1 MPVYDDGG
9 HSTAPPNTDGAYPT
23 GSDFIN
29 GYPDRTKSLDSGDK
43 LHPFQGNPPDIAY
56 GYSSPADDPSAL
68 NSGSPPSWINVPTG
82 IAPVYD
88 PNPNP
93 QLPATLNTGFVYVA
107 DEQGPLDYHG
117 LSRQGTPQ
125 YQYGYDEG
133 DPNLQGYIWKLD
145 VNAKQATAIIP
156 TSHDGLYHT
165 QDVTVDPQTGNI
177 IVLGFTDYTRSSLPI
192 IAVYQPYLD
201 SQGNWQYRLQSKYNI
216 TSLLPTDLPNENDG
230 YQVIRYDPGTGIP
243 GTGTYY
249 LASFAGFIAKYN
261 PNNGSSMISPFI
273 THLGN
278 LDGMFLYQAPTARI
292 NTVDFE
298 TTQPSMTQNAPL
310 VTSPALDPNIV
321 DSMGV
326 PHALQLS
333 RDASMGNGVAWAE
346 IRGSDNSYY
355 NVPTAYYSFLFQF
368 ASQTGEGGVVNFE
381 DQYGMYKGALHLVP
395 KGTNSNGIQTG
406 QLLFYD
412 AQGNVAGTGTAT
424 LNAGQTY
431 TISAMIGSGDTGA
444 WEVRVTDS
452 SSQTVIEEMRGT
464 AKLGANNGGLLLGG
478 HDPYTTNYYYDDVTI
493 SSAGLSGAADA
504 PVEPPPGAPT
514 PTFNAQTYV
523 PFANQVVATFTDPS
537 GSQDDYINSRY
548 PTTIDWGDQSPL
560 STGTVTYN
568 NGTFTVTGNHTYTQS
583 SAGLPNGMFMVTV
596 TIQKKDAPQT
606 VIEGMATVS
615 GPTASLP
622 FLPFEDGDYK
632 FAQAMGF
639 PWPRPIEST
648 VAPLDGGDSLQ
659 VLRRNTDM
667 KEINYDIRDDGSGNP
682 ATQYSFLFKYV
693 STLAN
698 SESDVA
704 DFLDTSGNPKASLHL
719 TDTGN
724 LILYDNTQ
732 MPLASTSMANF
743 PNLLPNQA
751 CAISVTIPSTAGA
764 PWGFSV
770 NGRSVG
776 GSTSGSFGS
785 NPNGGIRLGGTGAY
799 TTNYFYDDVVI
810 QQESQFGMNTPSIS
824 VNSLVNPS
832 QVGQAVTFTATV
844 SGNGTVPPTGNVYF
858 YDTNMTY
865 VGMGMLGPGN
875 GTTATATF
883 TTNRLLA
890 GTHAISAT
898 YRGDGTYAAV
908 SASLPNGQ
916 TVAPASTTT
925 LLIASTSVAT
935 PGQQVTFT
943 ATISVNAPGTTQA
956 GNPTGLVIFSDNGN
970 SIGQGTL
977 STAHGM
983 TTASFTTTSLQ
994 LGNHPITASYQ
1005 GDGNFAGSLSAST
1018 SVAVQPPVLISYPP
1032 SPQTVYEGSAQSVGL
1047 GSFSDTGPGPW
1058 TVTVFWGDGSNN
1070 TVLSPGAPGPLPSQL
1085 HTYAEAGTYPVT
1097 VLVRDTG
1104 DNALSGAGFFV
1115 SVNDVPVSPVAVP
1128 VAPTAG
1134 APFTG
1139 PVATFTDP
1147 GGAESND
1154 GTHYMA
1160 AINWGDGP
1168 AVSMGSI
1175 TFSSG
1180 VFTVNGTHTY
1190 AAANTDTIT
1199 VTILHGGLPPT
1210 QVQSPVTTSSL
1221 GQFVSGPLAEATSFW
1236 ESLRGQQLIRRF
1248 GLTSSGQTLGQWLAS
1263 TFPNL
1268 YENMSGGP
1276 NLNPFTNAQISYY
1289 YQNLFVTSQGTGLD
1303 VEILD
1308 TALDVFASTLSLG
1321 GTIGQSYGFTVNS
1334 NGLGAYSWNIGSS
1347 GAAFGTPNNTVLDV
1361 FQILLAA
1368 NNNAVSGEPWG
1379 SNTLLR
1385 NEASTV
1391 FQGINAA

>member
-1 MPVYDDGG
+1 MRY
-9 HSTAPPNTDGAYPT
+9 AY
-23 GSDFIN
+23 
-29 GYPDRTKSLDSGDK
+29 
-43 LHPFQGNPPDIAY
+43 A
-56 GYSSPADDPSAL
+56 
-68 NSGSPPSWINVPTG
+68 
-82 IAPVYD
+82 
-88 PNPNP
+88 
-93 QLPATLNTGFVYVA
+93 
-107 DEQGPLDYHG
+107 
-117 LSRQGTPQ
+117 
-125 YQYGYDEG
+125 EG
-133 DPNLQGYIWKLD
+133 
-145 VNAKQATAIIP
+145 
-156 TSHDGLYHT
+156 
-165 QDVTVDPQTGNI
+165 
-177 IVLGFTDYTRSSLPI
+177 
-192 IAVYQPYLD
+192 
-201 SQGNWQYRLQSKYNI
+201 RLR
-216 TSLLPTDLPNENDG
+216 P
-230 YQVIRYDPGTGIP
+230 
-243 GTGTYY
+243 
-249 LASFAGFIAKYN
+249 
-261 PNNGSSMISPFI
+261 
-273 THLGN
+273 
-278 LDGMFLYQAPTARI
+278 
-292 NTVDFE
+292 VDFD
-298 TTQPSMTQNAPL
+298 TTQPYMTYGNAS
-310 VTSPALDPNIV
+310 VVQSPVLDPNIV
-321 DSMGV
+321 STVGGV
-326 PHALQLS
+326 TAPHALQLL
-333 RDASMGNGVAWAE
+333 RDPNQNSGIGLAE
-346 IRGSDNSYY
+346 IRGSDNNYY
-355 NVPTAYYSFLFQF
+355 NLPTAYYSFLFQY
-368 ASQTGEGGVVNFE
+368 ASQSGEGGVVNFE
-381 DQYGMYKGALHLVP
+381 DTNGAYKGALHL
-395 KGTNSNGIQTG
+395 NSAGNLIV
-406 QLLFYD
+406 YD
-412 AQGNVAGTGTAT
+412 AEGNPVGMGKATLVAGR
-424 LNAGQTY
+424 TY
-431 TISAMIGSGDTGA
+431 TISAMIGSNLNGMPGVWD
-444 WEVRVTDS
+444 VRVSDS
-452 SSQTVIEEMRGT
+452 NNQTVIEEMSGT
-464 AKLGANNGGLLLGG
+464 ADLGGNNGGLLLGG
-478 HDPYTTNYYYDDVTI
+478 HDPYTTNYYYDDVSI
-493 SSAGLSGAADA
+493 SQAGLSA
-504 PVEPPPGAPT
+504 PSDVAVEAMPLS
-514 PTFNAQTYV
+514 FSAQTYV
-523 PFANQVVATFTDPS
+523 PFANQVVATFTDP
-537 GSQDDYINSRY
+537 GGAQLDYSNSRY
-548 PTTIDWGDQSPL
+548 PTTIDWGDGSHL
-560 STGTVTYN
+560 STGTVTYS
-568 NGTFTVTGNHTYTQS
+568 NGMFTVTGNHTYTQS
-583 SAGLPNGMFMVTV
+583 STASPNGMFMVTV
-596 TIQKKDAPQT
+596 TIQKKDAPKT

-615 GPTASLP
+615 GSTASLP
-622 FLPFEDGDYK
+622 FFDCEGGDGQ
-632 FAQAMGF
+632 FAMPSPGNY
-639 PWPRPIEST
+639 PWPRPIAST
-648 VAPLDGGDSLQ
+648 IVPLDGTYSVQL
-659 VLRRNTDM
+659 LRSNND
-667 KEINYDIRDDGSGNP
+667 IDYDFLDDGTGSS
-682 ATQYSFLFKYV
+682 ATQYSFLFQYV
-693 STLAN
+693 STLTN
-698 SESDVA
+698 SESGVV
-704 DFLDTSGNPKASLHL
+704 DFLDTSGSTKASLHL
-719 TDTGN
+719 TSTGN
-724 LILYDNTQ
+724 LVLYDSTLTQ
-732 MPLASTSMANF
+732 LASTST
-743 PNLLPNQA
+743 NLLPNQA
-751 CAISVTIPSTAGA
+751 CAISVTIPSSPNA
-764 PWGFSV
+764 PWAFSV
-770 NGRSVG
+770 NGARVG
-776 GSTSGSFGS
+776 GSNSGNFGS
-785 NPNGGIRLGGTGAY
+785 NPNDGIRLGGTGLY

-1248 GLTSSGQTLGQWLAS
+1248 GLTSSGQTLGQWLAN

-1276 NLNPFTNAQISYY
+1276 NLYSFTSAQISYY
-1289 YQNLFVTSQGTGLD
+1289 YQNLFVTSSGTGLD

-1368 NNNAVSGEPWG
+1368 NNNAVGGEPWNG
-1379 SNTLLR
+1379 NSLLR
-1385 NEASTV
+1385 NEALTV